1 VRLRGF
7 SDIDLHIDTAT
18 EGEWTVLGIKGEL
31 DLYTGPQLRDAV
43 LAVTGD
49 GRDHIAVD
57 LNDVTFIDST
67 GLGVLV
73 ACLKRVRERDGALVL
88 VAPDTSPLIR
98 LLSLTGLQ
106 DILPTHATLADAIG

>member
-1 VRLRGF
+1 M
-7 SDIDLHIDTAT
+7 
-18 EGEWTVLGIKGEL
+18 VLAISGEL

-43 LAVTGD
+43 LAATDD

-57 LNDVTFIDST
+57 LNGVTFIDST

-73 ACLKRVRERDGALVL
+73 ACLKRVRERDGALTL
-88 VAPDTSPLIR
+88 IAPDTSPLIR

-106 DILPTHATLADAIG
+106 EILPTHPTLAAAIA